1 MSVSFVRQ
9 LGAESGVQLN
19 PLVDDSEIPTTGI
32 EDQVFAVAMRA
43 TRGRIDRAFKVNRSN
58 VRQRLGRGEAMR
70 ESELNEAY
78 VQVREAVDNG
88 AYEAVVSRMITE
100 SASLSWIVAKEV
112 MSGDPEPAP
121 TGEIEF
127 SVSAEEPATDFIFA
141 VKHNECFNDG
151 VMVEFRADEKR
162 GGSGDAANDVISVRL
177 LEPNGDKLI
186 EVTGSLRRDAVDDS
200 GNSFYLP
207 TVTEM
212 RTDRIEIITGATE
225 TISPDSDA
233 YGYDAL
239 FREKWATSAVMDY
252 FTEGGTGYTNG
263 DYARARNQ
271 LYGTPHGYAYI
282 VSGGSESAG
291 LIAELAALAFDTNR
305 QLRIDVPG
313 HMDPESA
320 INFVDEMNLGSQPE
334 SHLIHAFW
342 APLKSLDP
350 TGINGKGY
358 FGTAALNV
366 AMACGRNARVN
377 AKGFAPK
384 NYPVAGREWP
394 ISRQG
399 IVQTY
404 SPNNQELNAL
414 AKAKINPVVFETYS
428 GGGRYVF
435 RDSLTSAQ
443 VDSSLKKLIAVADM
457 STSIDDAV
465 TRFGKDVLQLP
476 MTVAIKKMRDFLTAH
491 FEAAEASGWLVPSSD
506 PSMGGAAWRFEVQP
520 NEQRPYELMDMQ
532 YWLRYDGTTRQ
543 IHVTQTLSR

>member
-32 EDQVFAVAMRA
+32 EDQVFAIAMRA
-43 TRGRIDRAFKVNRSN
+43 TRGRIDRAFKVNRGN
-58 VRQRLGRGEAMR
+58 VRQRLGHGETMR
-70 ESELNEAY
+70 ENELNEAY
-78 VQVREAVDNG
+78 VQVREALDNG
-88 AYEAVVSRMITE
+88 AYEAVISRLSTT
-100 SASLSWIVAKEV
+100 ASSISWIVAKEV
-112 MSGDPEPAP
+112 MTGDPDPAP

-127 SVSAEEPATDFIFA
+127 SVSAEEPSTDFLFA
-141 VKHNECFNDG
+141 IKHLECFNDG

-162 GGSGDAANDVISVRL
+162 GESGDAENDVISVRL

-186 EVTGSLRRDAVDDS
+186 EVTGSLRRDAVDDN

-207 TVTEM
+207 TVAEM
-212 RTDRIEIITGATE
+212 RTDRIEVMTGAKTA
-225 TISPDSDA
+225 IQPDSDA
-233 YGYDAL
+233 YGYDAMY
-239 FREKWATSAVMDY
+239 REKWATSAVMDY
-252 FTEGGTGYTNG
+252 FDEGGTGFEVD
-263 DYARARNQ
+263 DYSRSRDQ

-282 VSGGSESAG
+282 TSGGSESPGMIIQLAG
-291 LIAELAALAFDTNR
+291 LSYDTNR
-305 QLRIDVPG
+305 QLRVDVPG
-313 HMDPESA
+313 NKDPEAA
-320 INFVDEMNLGSQPE
+320 ISFIEQMNLGSQPE
-334 SHLIHAFW
+334 SHLIHVFW
-342 APLKSLDP
+342 APLKTLDP
-350 TGINGKGY
+350 TGINGKRY

-384 NYPVAGREWP
+384 NYPIAGREWP

-404 SPNNQELNAL
+404 TPNNQELNAL
-414 AKAKINPVVFETYS
+414 AKAKINPVIFENYS

-435 RDSLTSAQ
+435 RDSLTCAQ
-443 VDSSLKKLIAVADM
+443 VDSSLKKLIAVSDM

-465 TRFGKDVLQLP
+465 TRFSKDVLQLP
-476 MTVAIKKMRDFLTAH
+476 MKVATKKMRDFLKAH
-491 FEAAEASGWLVPSSD
+491 FEAAQASDWLVPSSD
-506 PSMGGAAWRFEVQP
+506 PSMNGAAWRFEVKP